1 MNPPIGKMMNRAIG
15 IRPNEA
21 ERVRMND
28 MSTVTKAEP
37 KIDYDL
43 EAAKRAIA
51 EVKQEREAAEA
62 KQLDVERIQRRLLDQ
77 VSGHD
82 AA

>member
-21 ERVRMND
+21 ERVRMNE
-28 MSTVTKAEP
+28 METVTKAEP

-51 EVKQEREAAEA
+51 KVKQEREAAEA

-82 AA
+82 A

>member
-1 MNPPIGKMMNRAIG
+1 MMNRAIG

-21 ERVRMND
+21 ERVRMNE
-28 MSTVTKAEP
+28 METVTKAEP

>member
-1 MNPPIGKMMNRAIG
+1 M
-15 IRPNEA
+15 E
-21 ERVRMND
+21 
-28 MSTVTKAEP
+28 TVTKAEP

-51 EVKQEREAAEA
+51 KVKQEREAAEA

-82 AA
+82 A

>member
-1 MNPPIGKMMNRAIG
+1 MNPPIEKMMNRAIG
-15 IRPNEA
+15 IHPSEPD
-21 ERVRMND
+21 RVRMD
-28 MSTVTKAEP
+28 EIEP
-37 KIDYDL
+37 EIDHTL

-51 EVKQEREAAEA
+51 AVKQEREAAEA

>member
-1 MNPPIGKMMNRAIG
+1 MNKPPIGKMMNRAVG

-21 ERVRMND
+21 ERVRMNELG
-28 MSTVTKAEP
+28 TATKTEP
-37 KIDYDL
+37 DHDL
-43 EAAKRAIA
+43 LAAKKAIA

>member
-1 MNPPIGKMMNRAIG
+1 MNPQMMNRAIG
-15 IRPNEA
+15 IRSSEA
-21 ERVRMND
+21 
-28 MSTVTKAEP
+28 AEP
-37 KIDYDL
+37 EIDHTL

-51 EVKQEREAAEA
+51 AVKQEREAAEA

>member
-1 MNPPIGKMMNRAIG
+1 MMNRA
-15 IRPNEA
+15 
-21 ERVRMND
+21 
-28 MSTVTKAEP
+28 EP
-37 KIDYDL
+37 EIDHTL
-43 EAAKRAIA
+43 EAAKKAIA
-51 EVKQEREAAEA
+51 AVKQEQEAAEA

>member
-1 MNPPIGKMMNRAIG
+1 MMNRA
-15 IRPNEA
+15 
-21 ERVRMND
+21 
-28 MSTVTKAEP
+28 EP
-37 KIDYDL
+37 EIDHTL
-43 EAAKRAIA
+43 EAARKAIA
-51 EVKQEREAAEA
+51 AVKQEQEAAEA